1 MENNQE
7 KLNKKCPFCGETIDI
22 NATICPIC
30 AEDIPSEEIPS
41 SKTKCPYCGE
51 EILPT
56 AKKCKHCKNWL
67 INNTNGHKYYNNS
80 LITAFGIIV
89 IIILISILFGIISGT
104 GNYYTTDNWLRG
116 CEQGKEYL
124 GDFGIGVYKD
134 YKCKNKSYTDVK
146 EASMTTLGLNSS
158 FEVHENGN
166 PVGYIHYDYNFRQY
180 NCAYIWA
187 QEEVSCNL
195 SEFVSN
201 LRKYEDYKKNKN
213 TKEQKSAT
221 KSQDISTESTPPP
234 TAKPTPATQKPIN
247 LKKAANPF
255 RYPVVSKENTNN
267 SAKTTEQIDLQ
278 PYMQEVIER
287 TNANWKPPKTPYSVE
302 VIVAFKISKDGR
314 LLSSQIKKS
323 SGISE
328 VDASALRAV
337 EITAPFRPLPYDYNG
352 QSVDIQMKL
361 NQNAYRNGEKVSPPE
376 Y

>member
-1 MENNQE
+1 MI
-7 KLNKKCPFCGETIDI
+7 KSTKKCPFCGEIIDI
-22 NATICPIC
+22 NATVCPIC
-30 AEDIPSEEIPS
+30 AEDIPIEEISS
-41 SKTKCPYCGE
+41 SKTYCPFCGE

-67 INNTNGHKYYNNS
+67 INNANGHKYYNNS
-80 LITAFGIIV
+80 LITAFGIIG

-158 FEVHENGN
+158 FEVNENGN
-166 PVGYIHYDYNFRQY
+166 PVGYIHYDYNFHQY
-180 NCAYIWA
+180 TCAYVWA

-221 KSQDISTESTPPP
+221 KSQDISTKPTPPP
-234 TAKPTPATQKPIN
+234 IAKPTPATQKPIKSEELSTN
-247 LKKAANPF
+247 DGKKVTNPF
-255 RYPVVSKENTNN
+255 RYPVASKEKTDIN
-267 SAKTTEQIDLQ
+267 AKDLQ

-287 TNANWKPPKTPYSVE
+287 TNANWEPPKTPYSVE

-352 QSVDIQMKL
+352 QSIDIQMTL
-361 NQNAYRNGEKVSPPE
+361 SQNAYRNGEKVLPPE